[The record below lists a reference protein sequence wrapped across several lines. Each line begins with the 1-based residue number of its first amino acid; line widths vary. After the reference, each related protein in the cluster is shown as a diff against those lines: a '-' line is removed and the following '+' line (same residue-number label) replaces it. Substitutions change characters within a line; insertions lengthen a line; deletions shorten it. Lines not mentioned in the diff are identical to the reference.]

1 MWSAEEKSL
10 LWLDSFPLEPLFKRA
25 LLEKAGGAVKLVKGF
40 AAFEGEFSDK
50 ESFLKMQESL
60 QDGSY
65 FAAVKARIEDCG
77 VTPVFYGAKGYPTG
91 WLSLRDAPVCL
102 YAKGNLSLLDR
113 QLFAVVGSRRTTAAV
128 KQLGKTISQSLAKRF
143 TIITGAADG
152 GDEAALSGAL
162 TSGGAICFLAGGY
175 DHAPKENPLVAQAEG
190 QGLVIAAS
198 PMGTPVR
205 VYSYEYRNK
214 LLAAASEGVL
224 VLSAAQKS
232 GALITAAYAKKQEK
246 KVFAIPY
253 APGSQ
258 TGEGCNALLKD
269 GAFLT
274 ETADDILAQYGMEG
288 VIKAL
293 PVLSETEQKVLG
305 ALSELGEAHVSQIAS
320 ATQIPVFKL
329 ATVLAS
335 LEVKGAAVKT
345 GGNRY
350 AAV

>member
-1 MWSAEEKSL
+1 M
-10 LWLDSFPLEPLFKRA
+10 
-25 LLEKAGGAVKLVKGF
+25 
-40 AAFEGEFSDK
+40 
-50 ESFLKMQESL
+50 
-60 QDGSY
+60 
-65 FAAVKARIEDCG
+65 
-77 VTPVFYGAKGYPTG
+77 
-91 WLSLRDAPVCL
+91 
-102 YAKGNLSLLDR
+102 
-113 QLFAVVGSRRTTAAV
+113 
-128 KQLGKTISQSLAKRF
+128 
-143 TIITGAADG
+143 
-152 GDEAALSGAL
+152 
-162 TSGGAICFLAGGY
+162 
-175 DHAPKENPLVAQAEG
+175 
-190 QGLVIAAS
+190 
-198 PMGTPVR
+198 
-205 VYSYEYRNK
+205 
-214 LLAAASEGVL
+214 
-224 VLSAAQKS
+224 
-232 GALITAAYAKKQEK
+232 
-246 KVFAIPY
+246 FAIPH

-258 TGEGCNALLKD
+258 TGEGCNALLKN